1 MIFLAVLICILD
13 THVCMLLCAFCL
25 FVSDL
30 TSLNFWGLSVCMH
43 ILLVV
48 WYVCSTIGL
57 HQQIKDYIF
66 DMSRYSSTN
75 SR

>member
-13 THVCMLLCAFCL
+13 TYVCMLLSAFCL

-30 TSLNFWGLSVCMH
+30 ISLNFWGLCMH

-57 HQQIKDYIF
+57 HQQIKDYFF